1 MDYFLLK
8 QDTRYVNVPQLID
21 VHKNINIK
29 DINLSTCDN
38 ISDTVILNVK
48 ADKDSAFLDILDK
61 PLFLMSDDL
70 KNIIEKYDANIY
82 FKTIPLID
90 LQHERQK
97 NYCLPIFEELDALSE
112 ESEFN
117 MDRSVIKKI
126 VLDSKKI
133 KGKKI
138 FKIKNEFK
146 TLIVVRLDVAES
158 ILRRGFTG
166 IKLEKLCVS

>member
-8 QDTRYVNVPQLID
+8 QDTRYVNVPQLTD

-29 DINLSTCDN
+29 DINLLRCDN

-48 ADKDSAFLDILDK
+48 AGKDSAFLDILDK

-70 KNIIEKYDANIY
+70 KNIIEKYNANIY

-117 MDRSVIKKI
+117 MDKSVIKKI